1 MTNPSYV
8 KPDPAQIFDAV
19 RKHYGEPLFQTRTD
33 RPGILNEQFW
43 AGLYRKEH
51 DILFEPRENQF
62 YEYDSGI
69 YRHLTSHIVLN
80 RLADRL
86 REVANGYPQYG
97 GLLSLTGNRHLGG
110 VIAHLKGQTQN
121 EEAFKNEQGF
131 IHVANG
137 VLDLHGGSVVLR
149 PFSSQ
154 LISRNLIPISYD
166 PKARYSRFQNELL
179 GLLEQEDQLLLQKFL
194 GLFLLGRNIIQKL
207 LILHGLGET
216 GKSTFTEVAR
226 RLIGPQNCSEL
237 RTNLL
242 HERFEIGSFI
252 GKHLLIGADVASTFL
267 NSDGAFRLKA
277 IVGGDLLEAERKN
290 SNYRFQLPGA
300 FNVVVT
306 ANTRLTLR
314 LDGDRGPWRR
324 RLAIIEYEKPRTS
337 KIIPEFAHLLISQE
351 GSGILNFA
359 VEGLLK
365 LWSDIKDVG
374 SLQLSKTQIERVNSL
389 LDESD
394 ALRLF
399 LTGSVEA
406 APGYDLATK
415 EIVSAFAKICIGRGW
430 NMNTRQVELRLENLM
445 LELFGVLKS
454 NDIKRGLTDKQTNV
468 RGFHGVKFR

>member
-1 MTNPSYV
+1 MNPSYV

-19 RKHYGEPLFQTRTD
+19 RKHYGEPVYQTRKD
-33 RPGILNEQFW
+33 RPGTLNEQFW
-43 AGLYRKEH
+43 AGLYREER

-69 YRHLTSHIVLN
+69 YRHLTSHLVLN

-86 REVANGYPQYG
+86 REVASGYPQYG
-97 GLLSLTGNRHLGG
+97 GLILLTGNRQLGG
-110 VIAHLKGQTQN
+110 VIAHLKGQTQS
-121 EEAFKNEQGF
+121 EDAFRNDHGF

-137 VLDLHGGSVVLR
+137 VLDLNNGGVVLR
-149 PFSSQ
+149 PFSPQ

-166 PKARYSRFQNELL
+166 PRAHYSRFQKELL
-179 GLLEQEDQLLLQKFL
+179 GLLEQDDQDLLQKFL

-226 RLIGPQNCSEL
+226 KLIGPQNCSEL

-242 HERFEIGSFI
+242 HERFEIGSFV

-267 NSDGAFRLKA
+267 NSDGASRLKA

-314 LDGDRGPWRR
+314 LDGDRGPWKR
-324 RLAIIEYEKPRTS
+324 RLAIIEYEKPRTT
-337 KIIPEFAHLLISQE
+337 KMIPEFAHLLICQE

-365 LWSDIKDVG
+365 LRSDIKDYG
-374 SLQLSKTQIERVNSL
+374 TLQLSKAQKERVDGL

-399 LTGSVEA
+399 LKGSVEI
-406 APGYDLATK
+406 APGYDLSTK
-415 EIVSAFAKICIGRGW
+415 EIVSQFAKLCVGRGW
-430 NMNTRQVELRLENLM
+430 NMNTRQVETRLENLM

-454 NDIKRGLTDKQTNV
+454 NDIKRGPVNKQTNV
-468 RGFHGVKFR
+468 RGFHGVKFQ